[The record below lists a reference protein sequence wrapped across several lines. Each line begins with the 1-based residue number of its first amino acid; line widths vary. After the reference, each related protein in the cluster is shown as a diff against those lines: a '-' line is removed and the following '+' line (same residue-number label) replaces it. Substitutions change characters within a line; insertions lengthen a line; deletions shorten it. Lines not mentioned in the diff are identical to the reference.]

1 MEGLGAIQEI
11 QEQIQHHIQLTNIAL
26 VVLAALGCGL
36 IMLRLRQPALVGYI
50 LAGAILGPSGFALV
64 DNRETITLFAELGVL
79 MLLFLIGMELS
90 LRGFREVWK
99 VALTTTL
106 LQIVVGL
113 LAMTALSAATGWS
126 AQLTILLGFVVAL
139 SSTAVAIKMLED
151 IGELRTRV
159 GQITIG
165 VLIAQDLAVVPMM
178 LIVGSFGS
186 GGAPA
191 VEAVLKVGL
200 SVGFLALLIFY
211 LSRRRRIRLPFTQ
224 LVGNST
230 DLTPLAGLAFCFGAA
245 TISGLLGLS
254 AAYGAFL
261 AGLVIGNSTARK
273 TMLRHTQPIQAILLM
288 VFFLSIG
295 LLIDLRFVWDNL
307 TTFLVVIFFVAVLK
321 TALNIG
327 LLRALGEPWPR
338 AYLSGV
344 LLAQMGE
351 FSFILAALAQ
361 SAGAISW
368 ENHRFLVSIT
378 ALSLVTAPFWMTIAR
393 RLNRISLLRVTSGKE
408 ILRLTFGSDLRLIIK
423 SALQAENR
431 MSALWVGIR
440 GWIRSRRQ
448 KSAVGEPPEADAGE
462 AVPALAKPEPKRD

>member
-1 MEGLGAIQEI
+1 MDGLGAIQEI
-11 QEQIQHHIQLTNIAL
+11 QEQIQHHYQLTNIAV
-26 VVLAALGCGL
+26 VVLAALACGL
-36 IMLRLRQPALVGYI
+36 LMLRLRQPALVGYI

-64 DNRETITLFAELGVL
+64 DNRETIALVAELGVL

-99 VALTTTL
+99 IALTTTL

-113 LAMTALSAATGWS
+113 MAMTALSAATGWS

-159 GQITIG
+159 GQITVG

-178 LIVGSFGS
+178 LIVGSFGTS
-186 GGAPA
+186 EAPA

-211 LSRRRRIRLPFTQ
+211 LSRRKRIQLPFTR
-224 LVGNST
+224 LVGKST
-230 DLTPLAGLAFCFGAA
+230 DLTP
-245 TISGLLGLS
+245 
-254 AAYGAFL
+254 L

-273 TMLRHTQPIQAILLM
+273 GMLRHSQPIQAILLM

-307 TTFLVVIFFVAVLK
+307 TTFLVIIFFVAVLK

-351 FSFILAALAQ
+351 FSFILAALGQ
-361 SAGAISW
+361 SVGAISW

-378 ALSLVTAPFWMTIAR
+378 ALSLVIAPFWLTLAR
-393 RLNRISLLRVTSGKE
+393 RLNRIALLRVTSGKE
-408 ILRLTFGSDLRLIIK
+408 ILRLTLGSELRLVIK

-431 MSALWVGIR
+431 LTTLWTAVAD
-440 GWIRSRRQ
+440 WMRRKRKAPQ
-448 KSAVGEPPEADAGE
+448 DADMLQVTAETGE
-462 AVPALAKPEPKRD
+462 ALPALAKPERKPD